1 VVVESQVEIGRG
13 ATATVIVEKGT
24 LKPGDAIVCGQEYC
38 KVRAMVD
45 DRGEPVKEATPSTP
59 VRLLGWSGAPEAGA
73 KFQVVKNERIAK
85 AEAETAAQVA
95 KRAAL
100 GDGSPTTQVND
111 LNALLQAIHETKQ
124 KVFRCIV
131 KGDVHGTVEALEG
144 CLRELKSDKVS
155 LEIVGSEVGP
165 IGKNDIIMASAS
177 NAAVVG
183 FNVRMENG
191 VVALAKHKGVK
202 IIEHDII
209 YELLKQV
216 REGMAELLD
225 PELRENRLGA
235 AEVRQVFPVAKG
247 FVAGCMVTEGRIV
260 RNGHA
265 RLLRK
270 GAGVFT
276 GRVETLKRFKDD
288 ASEVRAGFEC
298 GIHLEGCQEYQPGD
312 VIECFEIQQIR
323 PTL

>member
-1 VVVESQVEIGRG
+1 
-13 ATATVIVEKGT
+13 
-24 LKPGDAIVCGQEYC
+24 
-38 KVRAMVD
+38 VRALMD
-45 DRGEPVKEATPSTP
+45 DRGEPVKEAPPSTP
-59 VRLLGWSGAPEAGA
+59 VRMLGWSGAPEAGA
-73 KFQVVKNERIAK
+73 KFRVVKNEREAK
-85 AEAETAAQVA
+85 ADADAAAQVA
-95 KRAAL
+95 KRKEL
-100 GDGSPTTQVND
+100 GDGSPNVRVTD

-131 KGDVHGTVEALEG
+131 KGDVHGTVEALAG
-144 CLRELKSDKVS
+144 CLTELKSDKVS

-177 NAAVVG
+177 GAAIVG

-191 VVALAKHKGVK
+191 AAPLAKHKGVK
-202 IIEHDII
+202 VIEHDII

-216 REGMAELLD
+216 REAMAELLD
-225 PELRENRLGA
+225 PELKENRLGA

-247 FVAGCMVTEGRIV
+247 FVAGCMVTEGRIT
-260 RNGHA
+260 RNAHA

-270 GAGVFT
+270 GAPVFT
-276 GRVETLKRFKDD
+276 GKIDTLKRFKED

-298 GIHLEGCQEYQPGD
+298 GTHLDGCSEYQPGD
-312 VIECFEIQQIR
+312 VIECFEILQIR